1 MKMKDKAVLVTGAAR
16 GLGRAFAER
25 LAAEGAGVVCADVR
39 PCTET
44 AEAIRAAGG
53 RAETVALDVTD
64 MAACRVAAERAA
76 SAFGRLDAL
85 VNNAALYG
93 GLKGGR
99 FDQIDEKQ
107 WDAVMNVNVKGIW
120 QMCKAAVPHM
130 RKAGAGSIVNIS
142 SLAAV
147 HGMPYAIDY
156 GTSKAAVIGITRC
169 LARELGRDWIRVNA
183 VAPSAVLTEGTD
195 EYFGDKRDKA
205 AQVIASSQTLQRNL
219 VPTDLTG
226 TIVFLCSSES
236 HFITGQTI
244 MVDGGTDFL

>member
-1 MKMKDKAVLVTGAAR
+1 MKMVGKTALVTGAAR

-25 LAAEGAGVVCADVR
+25 LATEGAAVVCGDLR
-39 PCTET
+39 SCEDT
-44 AEAIRAAGG
+44 AAAIRSGGG
-53 RAETVALDVTD
+53 RAVAVKLDVTD
-64 MAACRVAAERAA
+64 MTSCRAAAETAA

-93 GLKGGR
+93 GIKGGR
-99 FDQIDEKQ
+99 FDEIDEKQ

-120 QMCKAAVPHM
+120 QMCKAAVALM
-130 RKAGAGSIVNIS
+130 RTAGGGSIVNIS

-147 HGMPYAIDY
+147 HGMPYAVDY

-183 VAPSAVLTEGTD
+183 VAPSLVHTEGTS
-195 EYFGDKRDKA
+195 EYFGEKRDKA
-205 AQVIASSQTLQRNL
+205 RQVVVAGQSLQRNL
-219 VPTDLTG
+219 DPADLVG
-226 TIVFLCSSES
+226 TIAFLCSTES

-244 MVDGGTDFL
+244 MVDGGTEFL

>member
-39 PCTET
+39 PCAET
-44 AEAIRAAGG
+44 MAAIRAAGG
-53 RAETVALDVTD
+53 RAESVTLDVTD
-64 MAACRVAAERAA
+64 MAACRAAAERAA

-147 HGMPYAIDY
+147 HGMPYALDY
-156 GTSKAAVIGITRC
+156 GTSKAAVLGITRC

-195 EYFGDKRDKA
+195 EYFGEKRDKA

-226 TIVFLCSSES
+226 TIVFLCSGES

>member
-25 LAAEGAGVVCADVR
+25 LAAEGAAVVCADVR

-44 AEAIRAAGG
+44 VAAIRAAGG
-53 RAETVALDVTD
+53 RAEAAPLDVTD
-64 MAACRVAAERAA
+64 MAACQAAAERAV

-99 FDQIDEKQ
+99 FDQIDSKQ

-130 RKAGAGSIVNIS
+130 RKAGDGSIVNIS

-147 HGMPYAIDY
+147 RGMPFAIDY
-156 GTSKAAVIGITRC
+156 GTSKAAVLGITRC